1 MIQEEL
7 KEAYDYI
14 IVPKETLD
22 TPIELK
28 KMLKEDGTY
37 YSINELSDE
46 LGEMF
51 TPVDRIDD
59 RFATFRWAI
68 PANGEEA
75 LIITYLKSKGL
86 VDMRDNGIED
96 ELNFTADEIDYTSL
110 NGNECG
116 VFRKFEMK
124 HVPKVVE
131 PEVV

>member
-1 MIQEEL
+1 MIEEL

-14 IVPKETLD
+14 IVPKATLD

-37 YSINELSDE
+37 YSINELSDK
-46 LGEMF
+46 LGELF
-51 TPVDRIDD
+51 TPVDIIDE
-59 RFATFRWAI
+59 RFVAFRWAI

-75 LIITYLKSKGL
+75 FIITYLKSKGL

-96 ELNFTADEIDYTSL
+96 ELNFTADEIDYTNL

-124 HVPKVVE
+124 YVPKVVID
-131 PEVV
+131 V

>member
-1 MIQEEL
+1 MIEEL

-14 IVPKETLD
+14 IVPKATLD

-28 KMLKEDGTY
+28 KMLIKEDGTY
-37 YSINELSDE
+37 YSINGLSDE
-46 LGEMF
+46 LGELF
-51 TPVDRIDD
+51 TPVDIIDE
-59 RFATFRWAI
+59 RFVAFRWAI

-75 LIITYLKSKGL
+75 FIITYLKSKGL

-96 ELNFTADEIDYTSL
+96 ELNFTADEIDYTNL

-124 HVPKVVE
+124 YVPKVVID
-131 PEVV
+131 V

>member
-14 IVPKETLD
+14 TVPKATLD

-46 LGEMF
+46 LGEFF
-51 TPVDRIDD
+51 TPVDIIDD
-59 RFATFRWAI
+59 RFVAFRWAI

-96 ELNFTADEIDYTSL
+96 ELNFTADEIDYTNL